1 MNILRKS
8 NENQCNVIIDNVPF
22 SFKVQGDFFNGE
34 NKTLFKKENNI
45 ITNTPWEA
53 DGFSVVN
60 VFNSSQFENLKQ
72 SIKKNIYQGLKKASI
87 DIPYD
92 EFRLKDYHKY
102 IDSNESHLKVIE
114 HTRNLRTEDFDI
126 DFNTL
131 ATELSK
137 HTNSSLTSFIKELGR
152 SHVQIRLNRP
162 NSLDIN
168 PPHRDG
174 YLSYWENI
182 LNVWIPIEG
191 CNEKSSLP
199 VIPQSHL
206 TPENEI
212 IRTKAKGAI
221 INGNLYY
228 VPCIIKTTKGV
239 LNMIRPNPKEREA
252 LIFTP
257 YLIHGAAVNQNKDIT
272 RVALELRFDKL

>member
-1 MNILRKS
+1 MNISKKS
-8 NENQCNVIIDNVPF
+8 NENECNVIIDNVPF
-22 SFKVQGDFFNGE
+22 SFKVIGDFFSGE
-34 NKTLFKKENNI
+34 NKTLFQQKDNL
-45 ITNTPWEA
+45 ITDTHWEK
-53 DGFSVVN
+53 DGFSVVKS
-60 VFNSSQFENLKQ
+60 FNNSQFTGLKE
-72 SIKKNIYQGLKKASI
+72 SIKKNIYTGLKKAGI
-87 DIPYD
+87 DIPYN
-92 EFRLKDYHKY
+92 EFLLKDYHKY
-102 IDSNESHLKVIE
+102 INSQTTHLKVIE

-126 DFNTL
+126 DFEAL
-131 ATELSK
+131 ATQLSK
-137 HTNSSLTSFIKELGR
+137 HVNSPLTAYIKELKR

-199 VIPQSHL
+199 VVSKSHL
-206 TPENEI
+206 IPESKI
-212 IRTKAKGAI
+212 IRTKAKGAY
-221 INGNLYY
+221 INGNLYH
-228 VPCIIKTTKGV
+228 VPCIIETSDGPLKMT
-239 LNMIRPNPKEREA
+239 RPNPKEGEA